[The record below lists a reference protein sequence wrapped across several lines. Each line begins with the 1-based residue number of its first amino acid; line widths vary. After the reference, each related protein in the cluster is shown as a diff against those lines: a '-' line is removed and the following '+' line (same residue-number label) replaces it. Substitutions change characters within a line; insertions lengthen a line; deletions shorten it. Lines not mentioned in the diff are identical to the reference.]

1 MVKIQVMPSMLGADF
16 GRLAEGA
23 IRCDKAGSDM
33 LHMDIMDAHFVK
45 NLSFGPEVV
54 KACHKVVSIPLHTHL
69 MMTDPENYI
78 GVFADAGSQTILLHI
93 ESNGDMRAMLADIRA
108 RGLRCGVVLNPTTGL
123 EDVLPL
129 LDDKLIDEV
138 LLMSVWPGFGGQ
150 SYIVEIEEKAKELRR
165 YADWLDISVDGGI
178 NGETVVSA
186 AAAGINM
193 FVAGSYLFKQEDMAA
208 AVEDM
213 RQKATAAYCSAV

>member
-16 GRLAEGA
+16 GHLADGA

-54 KACHKVVSIPLHTHL
+54 KVCHKLVKIPLHTHL
-69 MMTDPENYI
+69 MMTDPQNYI
-78 GVFADAGSQTILLHI
+78 DVFAEAGSKTILLHI
-93 ESNGDMRAMLADIRA
+93 ESNGDMRAMMADIRG
-108 RGLRCGVVLNPTTGL
+108 RGLRCGVVLNPSTGL

-129 LDDKLIDEV
+129 LDEKLIDEV

-150 SYIVEIEEKAKELRR
+150 SYIAEIEEKAKELRKR
-165 YADWLDISVDGGI
+165 ADWLDISVDGGI
-178 NGETVVSA
+178 NGETIISA
-186 AAAGINM
+186 AASGINM
-193 FVAGSYLFKQEDMAA
+193 FVAGSYLLKQPDMSVMIEDL
-208 AVEDM
+208 
-213 RQKATAAYCSAV
+213 RKS